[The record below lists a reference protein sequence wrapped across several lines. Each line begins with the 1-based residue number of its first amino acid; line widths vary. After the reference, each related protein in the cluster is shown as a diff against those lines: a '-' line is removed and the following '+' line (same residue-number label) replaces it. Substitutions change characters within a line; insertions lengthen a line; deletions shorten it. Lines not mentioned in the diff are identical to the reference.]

1 MISPQDFVE
10 WVSRGGVLFQLS
22 VQAALLPFISLC
34 QGVII
39 PYAPLD
45 QVWTCDG
52 FCYFYQPV
60 YYLLLG
66 MSYTQQK
73 TMFMRNNI
81 LD

>member
-45 QVWTCDG
+45 QVWTCDEI
-52 FCYFYQPV
+52 
-60 YYLLLG
+60 LLLLSTSLLSPFG
-66 MSYTQQK
+66 HELHTAKDNVYEK
-73 TMFMRNNI
+73 
-81 LD
+81 